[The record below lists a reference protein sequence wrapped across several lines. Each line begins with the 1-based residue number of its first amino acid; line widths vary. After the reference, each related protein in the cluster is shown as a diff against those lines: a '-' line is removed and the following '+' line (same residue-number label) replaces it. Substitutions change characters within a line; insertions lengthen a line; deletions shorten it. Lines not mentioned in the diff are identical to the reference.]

1 MVVHGVVALLFL
13 LETEGLHLVG
23 CDQLQPAV
31 DFVEL
36 VGDLEVHSEVLGI
49 VLHSLLLLFGLRL
62 FYFVYR
68 LFLLLL
74 HLYSLLLFYLR
85 TGSALR
91 WSCFLIAQKF
101 VVDLLVFLVLLVIAH
116 LILLKLL

>member
-36 VGDLEVHSEVLGI
+36 VGDLEVHPEVLGI
-49 VLHSLLLLFGLRL
+49 VLHSLLLLF
-62 FYFVYR
+62 
-68 LFLLLL
+68 
-74 HLYSLLLFYLR
+74 
-85 TGSALR
+85 
-91 WSCFLIAQKF
+91 
-101 VVDLLVFLVLLVIAH
+101 
-116 LILLKLL
+116 